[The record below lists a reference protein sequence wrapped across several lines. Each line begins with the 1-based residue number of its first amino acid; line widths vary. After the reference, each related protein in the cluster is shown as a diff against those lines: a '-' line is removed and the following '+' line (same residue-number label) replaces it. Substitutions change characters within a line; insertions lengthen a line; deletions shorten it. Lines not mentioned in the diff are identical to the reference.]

1 MHSCIEA
8 VLTSSLKRWGLTYN
22 AITTKLHCMPCPR
35 FPSPFSLS
43 PPKDRFLFVHFSGET
58 VGRRMIAV
66 LHALILLRFPQTSA
80 VDTNLLK
87 SLSNPGADGIW
98 VTIFADVNQNRSISF
113 YV

>member
-1 MHSCIEA
+1 
-8 VLTSSLKRWGLTYN
+8 
-22 AITTKLHCMPCPR
+22 
-35 FPSPFSLS
+35 
-43 PPKDRFLFVHFSGET
+43 
-58 VGRRMIAV
+58 MIAV

-87 SLSNPGADGIW
+87 SLSNSGADGIW